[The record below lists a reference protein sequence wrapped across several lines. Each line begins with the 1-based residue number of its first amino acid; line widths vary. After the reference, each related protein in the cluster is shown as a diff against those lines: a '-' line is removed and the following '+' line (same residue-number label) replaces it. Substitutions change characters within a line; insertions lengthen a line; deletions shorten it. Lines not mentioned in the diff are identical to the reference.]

1 MGKICY
7 TAVLQF
13 IGNITKTEFAVN
25 EQIFNMF
32 NFLCNNIGYL

>member
-1 MGKICY
+1 MGKIYY

-13 IGNITKTEFAVN
+13 IGNITKAEFVVH

-32 NFLCNNIGYL
+32 NFLCN